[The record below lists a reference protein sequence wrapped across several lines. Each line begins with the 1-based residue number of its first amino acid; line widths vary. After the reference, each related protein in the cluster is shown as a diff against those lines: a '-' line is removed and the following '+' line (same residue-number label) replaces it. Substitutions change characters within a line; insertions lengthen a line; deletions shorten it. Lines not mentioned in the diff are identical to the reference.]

1 MSLRPTLP
9 AVLVAL
15 AGLPLAVL
23 PAIVDSRLWPLWV
36 GGVAAGA
43 AAIGLDVLGGV
54 RRKDLRVR
62 VHVPKTIQIG
72 EEEPFR
78 VRLSAGGRE
87 SALAG
92 HVLAELSDLFVPP
105 ELVPFA
111 APAGHDAAV
120 ETPLRPVRRG
130 TGEVRAVWIRLR
142 GPLRLTER
150 ILRVPLDRKVAVIPN
165 IRAVRAAA
173 IRHFRRKEF
182 LGGQKSTR
190 LAGDGSS
197 FESLREFL
205 PGHDHRAIH
214 WKASARHVKLLVRE
228 FREERD
234 NQIVLAFDTG
244 HVMAEPSEGIPRLDH
259 AINAGL
265 LLAFAALKTGDRV
278 GLFGFDDEVR
288 LFAPPR
294 GGVGAFAGVQRLLA
308 GLSASAG
315 ETNFTLGLTDLL
327 GRLSRR
333 SLVVVFTDLMD
344 SVMVELMV
352 ANMGRLAGRHLVLC
366 ITLRDPELL
375 AQAAAPPD
383 STEALNRAVVAGDL
397 LRDRDL
403 AVRRLAR
410 LGVHCIDAAPG
421 EVSTRLIDHY
431 LLVKRKELV

>member
-1 MSLRPTLP
+1 MRLRPTLI
-9 AVLVAL
+9 AVVVAL

-36 GGVAAGA
+36 GGVAAFA
-43 AAIGLDVLGGV
+43 AAVGLDVLGGV
-54 RRKDLRVR
+54 RRRDLEIRVR
-62 VHVPKTIQIG
+62 VPKTIHIG
-72 EEEPFR
+72 EAEPLR
-78 VRLSAGGRE
+78 VRLSAGPRATRLTGQ
-87 SALAG
+87 
-92 HVLAELSDLFVPP
+92 VLPELSDLFVPP
-105 ELVPFA
+105 ETVRFDA
-111 APAGHDAAV
+111 APDHDAGIAI
-120 ETPLRPVRRG
+120 PLRPVRRG
-130 TGEVRAVWIRLR
+130 TGEVRAVWIRTR

-150 ILRVPLDRKVAVIPN
+150 IHRVALDRNVAVIPN

-190 LAGDGSS
+190 IAGDGSS

-205 PGHDHRAIH
+205 PGHDHRAID
-214 WKASARHVKLLVRE
+214 WKSSARHVKLLARE

-265 LLAFAALKTGDRV
+265 LLSFAALKTGDRV

-308 GLSASAG
+308 GLFASSG

-366 ITLRDPELL
+366 ITMRDPELV

-383 STEALNRAVVAGDL
+383 SIEALNRAVVASDL

-403 AVRRLAR
+403 AIRRLAR
-410 LGVHCIDAAPG
+410 LGVHCIDAAPD
-421 EVSTRLIDHY
+421 EISTRLVDRY